1 MYISSISIK
10 NFRMLKDFCI
20 KVNPTMSVIIG
31 RNNTGKTSLFTAIEK
46 FLIDGKIDFYDINI
60 DLRRELESLL
70 INEENLI
77 PEEEFIERYKNN
89 ELAIS
94 FSFQITYTTDDDL
107 ACLSE
112 FITDLDT
119 DNKTV
124 SFDIK
129 FIFIYDS
136 YIKLFKKIA
145 SLSDLTSKQ
154 NYIKKHLC
162 LSLILDAYSYYL
174 KDVDNRHTIKPKD
187 LNRVLNIKVIKA
199 PRDFAKNNAKTL
211 SNQSSQFFKQIK
223 KQDNNIIEK
232 FESALEQIDVKLNE
246 EYRDIYKDIFE
257 DIKNYIDDENIA
269 PRVVSELS
277 GDKII
282 EDNTIVKYKD
292 DLPEYYN
299 GLGYQNLISILFDIH
314 IYINQA
320 TPTKNVIS
328 LLLIEEPEAH
338 THPQLQY
345 IFIKNIKK
353 LLENHGLQGFISSHS
368 AHIVS
373 QADFSDLKYFYI
385 DNNSVKTKDLSQLQQ
400 DFKDDIQSFLFLKK
414 YLTVG
419 YSELFFADKAVFI
432 EGDTERIL
440 FPAFLKKLSLLPET
454 KDALHTNISVI
465 PIGGAYAHKMKPFID
480 FFNIKTLIITDI
492 DYDSNGDLDKEI
504 TNETI
509 KKLLNKK
516 IAKDIIKDGSEEIE
530 KNKLYLAYQKDG
542 TRSFEDSFWETNKDF
557 INTNKDNFVSLKNTG
572 NLAAYKNKYQF
583 SNNFVIKKSNFA
595 GDILYFSDET
605 FSNWEIPE
613 YIRKGLTWLI
623 Q

>member
-1 MYISSISIK
+1 MYISAISIK
-10 NFRMLKDFCI
+10 NFRMLKDFDM

-31 RNNTGKTSLFTAIEK
+31 RNNTGKTSLFAAVEK

-60 DLRRELESLL
+60 DFREKVESLL
-70 INEENLI
+70 TEEKLI
-77 PEEEFIERYKNN
+77 SEEEFIERYKNN
-89 ELAIS
+89 ELAIA
-94 FSFQITYTTDDDL
+94 FSFRITYTEDDDL

-112 FITDLDT
+112 FITDLDA

-129 FIFIYDS
+129 FMLTHDS
-136 YIKLFKKIA
+136 YVKLFEKVA
-145 SLSDLTSKQ
+145 SLPDLTSKQ

-162 LSLILDAYSYYL
+162 LSLVLDAYSYYL

-187 LNRVLNIKVIKA
+187 LTRILNIKVIKA

-211 SNQSSQFFKQIK
+211 SDQSAQFFKLIK
-223 KQDNNIIEK
+223 KQDNNIIEN
-232 FESALEQIDVKLNE
+232 FESALEQIDTKLNE
-246 EYRDIYKDIFE
+246 KYKDIYQNIFE
-257 DIKNYIDDENIA
+257 DIKNYIDNENIV

-277 GDKII
+277 GDRII
-282 EDNTIVKYKD
+282 EDSTVVKYKD

-314 IYINQA
+314 IYIKQA
-320 TPTKNVIS
+320 APIKNVIS

-385 DNNSVKTKDLSQLQQ
+385 DKDSVKTKDLSQLQQ
-400 DFKDDIQSFLFLKK
+400 NFKDDIQSFTFLKK

-440 FPAFLKKLSLLPET
+440 FPAFLKKLSLLSET
-454 KDALHTNISVI
+454 QNALHTNISVI

-492 DYDSNGDLDKEI
+492 DYDQNGDLDKEI
-504 TNETI
+504 TNKTI

-516 IAKDIIKDGSEEIE
+516 IAKDIIEKGLEEIE
-530 KNKLYLAYQKDG
+530 TDKLYLAYQKDR
-542 TRSFEDSFWETNKDF
+542 TRSFEDSFWEINKDF
-557 INTNKDNFVSLKNTG
+557 INTNKDKFTSLKNIE
-572 NLAAYKNKYQF
+572 NLAEYKNKF
-583 SNNFVIKKSNFA
+583 EFADNFVIKKSNFA
-595 GDILYFSDET
+595 GDILYFSDES